1 MLVLSRR
8 GNQSVVIGDRDQI
21 RVTVLAIRRREVKLG
36 IDAPRHL
43 TVRRRPADQASG
55 LVH

>member
-8 GNQSVVIGDRDQI
+8 GNQSIVIGDRDQI

>member
-21 RVTVLAIRRREVKLG
+21 RVTVRAIAR
-36 IDAPRHL
+36 
-43 TVRRRPADQASG
+43 
-55 LVH
+55 